1 MNRLN
6 LVLSLVL
13 AGAFAL
19 PATAQVPVQGYTVV
33 RDYPHDPHAFTEG
46 LFYRDGRLFESTG
59 KDPAGLR
66 EVRLEDG
73 VVLRQHDLDP
83 AFFGEG
89 IIDVGDTILSLT
101 WRNQIG
107 FIWNRDDFRLVSAFT
122 YPGEGWALTRD
133 DHRIIMSDGTDQ
145 LRVLDPATLRETG
158 QITVTADGAP
168 VTMLNELE
176 WIDPDG
182 EGPEPGQIWANIWQT
197 DRIARID
204 PDTGHVV
211 AWVDLTGLM
220 PLTTDM
226 DPNDDVLNGIA
237 WDAEGKRLFVTGKN
251 WPKLFEI
258 KVDGPD

>member
-1 MNRLN
+1 MRLIRT
-6 LVLSLVL
+6 LLPLL
-13 AGAFAL
+13 LLGAVAL
-19 PATAQVPVQGYTVV
+19 PAAAQVPVQGYEVV
-33 RDYPHDPHAFTEG
+33 REYPHDPHAFTEG

-73 VVLRQHDLDP
+73 VVLRQRDIDK

-89 IIDVGDTILSLT
+89 IVDNGDTIISLT
-101 WRNQIG
+101 WLNHLG
-107 FIWNRDDFRLVSAFT
+107 FIWKRDDFSPVSAFS

-133 DHRIIMSDGTDQ
+133 DHRIIMSDGTPQ
-145 LRVLDPATLRETG
+145 LRFLDPATLQETG
-158 QITVTADGAP
+158 RLTVTADGVP
-168 VTMLNELE
+168 VEELNELE

-182 EGPEPGQIWANIWQT
+182 EGGEPGQIWANIWQT

-204 PDTGHVV
+204 PETGHVV
-211 AWVDLTGLM
+211 AWIDLTGLM
-220 PLTTDM
+220 PLTVDM

-237 WDAEGKRLFVTGKN
+237 WDAAGKRIFVTGKN

-258 KVDGPD
+258 RVAGAK